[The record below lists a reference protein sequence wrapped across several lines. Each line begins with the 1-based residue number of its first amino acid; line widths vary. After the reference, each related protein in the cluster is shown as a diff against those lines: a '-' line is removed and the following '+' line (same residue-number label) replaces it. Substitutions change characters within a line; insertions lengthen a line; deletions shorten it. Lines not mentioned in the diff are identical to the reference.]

1 MTKSKL
7 LVLSSRWK
15 RFQELKK
22 LNAKNINKRRQQNEN

>member
-7 LVLSSRWK
+7 LVLSSKWK

-22 LNAKNINKRRQQNEN
+22 LNAKINKRRK